1 MTMVSDREDENL
13 RNILIQI
20 LKENLERPPFYIRV
34 HQIQEI
40 IPSNTITII
49 QAAYENGYL
58 LNFLPTSILIKH
70 PLFLHLEDGE

>member
-1 MTMVSDREDENL
+1 MTMISDREDGKMCDF
-13 RNILIQI
+13 LIQI
-20 LKENLERPPFYIRV
+20 LREKLERPPFCIRV

-49 QAAYENGYL
+49 QVAYENGYL

-70 PLFLHLEDGE
+70 PLFLHFEDGE